1 MYYFFF
7 DFRYARRGRGEEIE
21 KLLNRGIPVD
31 VKDEWG
37 NTLLI
42 IACQNGNKVQY
53 NTVQYNAVQYN
64 DTFFLKML
72 YPQFPSSFI
81 YESHL

>member
-1 MYYFFF
+1 MFNFFF
-7 DFRYARRGRGEEIE
+7 YFRYARRGRGEEIE

-53 NTVQYNAVQYN
+53 NKVQQSTVQ
-64 DTFFLKML
+64 
-72 YPQFPSSFI
+72 
-81 YESHL
+81 